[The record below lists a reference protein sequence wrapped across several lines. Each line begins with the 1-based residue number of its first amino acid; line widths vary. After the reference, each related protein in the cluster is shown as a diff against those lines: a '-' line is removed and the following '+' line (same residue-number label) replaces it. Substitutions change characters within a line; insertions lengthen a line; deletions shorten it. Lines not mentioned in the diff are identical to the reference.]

1 MDTNIVR
8 QIEDAIR
15 SRGGYP
21 PASYDFLRRGLE
33 RATAAVHGPN
43 PGQGPRHVSG
53 QQLCWALRDLA
64 LESWGPLAGLVLRRW
79 NIRGTRDFGEMVFL
93 LVELGLMGKQESDR
107 IEDFDH
113 VFDLDDALSR
123 YEIVPDAATA
133 DE

>member
-8 QIEDAIR
+8 LIEDAIR
-15 SRGGYP
+15 SRGGHARAAYC
-21 PASYDFLRRGLE
+21 FLRCGLE
-33 RATAAVHGPN
+33 RATAAVHGPE
-43 PGQGPRHVSG
+43 PGEGPRHVSG

-64 LESWGPLAGLVLRRW
+64 LETWGPLAALVLRRW
-79 NIRGTRDFGEMVFL
+79 NIRTTRDFGEMVFL
-93 LVELGLMGKQESDR
+93 LIELGLLGKQESDR

-123 YEIVPDAATA
+123 YEIVLEVATA